1 MSSLLV
7 HATAVAR
14 GDAAV
19 LLRGAPG
26 AGKSDLALRLIDR
39 GWRLISD
46 DQTEIRLENGAVVA
60 AAPETIAGQIEVRG
74 LGVRRLP
81 EAGTLP
87 LRLVIDLLPRAE
99 LERLPECSAMEF
111 HGCPVRTMACDPF
124 DASAPIKVEMG
135 LEDALLPADGE
146 SGPEAN
152 ADRTARGPSS
162 SKESDPAVVLVSG
175 LSGAGHSTTLNI
187 LEDAG
192 YEAIDNLPLD
202 LLSTLLA
209 GHGLDRKLA
218 IGVDA
223 RTRHFSADSFLRQL
237 DHLEKVTG
245 LRPTL
250 LFLDCGNDVLVNRYM
265 ETRRRHPLAADGR
278 PLVDGIQAE
287 RPLMDPLKAHAD
299 LVVDTTSLTPT
310 ALRQVLAARLG
321 FAEQPGMVTFVT
333 SFSYREGLPRAA
345 DFVFDVRFL
354 ANPHYEAGLRPLSGR
369 DVAVVR
375 FIEKDPAF
383 APFIEAVESL
393 LKSAMGLFEKQ
404 GKSYFTVAIGCTGG
418 RHRSVAVAERLGRSL
433 GAGAGTVTVLHRDID
448 RDPRRRDEKLS
459 DDSEAD
465 SG

>member
-1 MSSLLV
+1 MSSLLI

-19 LLRGAPG
+19 LLRGASG
-26 AGKSDLALRLIDR
+26 AGKSDLALRLVDR

-46 DQTEIRLENGAVVA
+46 DQTEIRLENGALMA

-74 LGVRRLP
+74 LGVKRLP

-87 LRLVIDLLPRAE
+87 LRLVIDLVPRTE
-99 LERLPECSAMEF
+99 LERLPGSSTVEF
-111 HGCPVRTMACDPF
+111 HGCAVRALACDPF

-135 LEDALLPADGE
+135 LEDTLLPE
-146 SGPEAN
+146 VQEHSPEA
-152 ADRTARGPSS
+152 ATDTMMHDSS
-162 SKESDPAVVLVSG
+162 SEMEPEPAVVLVSG
-175 LSGAGHSTTLNI
+175 LSGAGHSTVLNI

-237 DHLEKVTG
+237 DHLEKFTG

-250 LFLDCGNDVLVNRYM
+250 LFLDCGSDVLVNRYM

-287 RPLMDPLKAHAD
+287 RPLMDPLKACSD

-354 ANPHYEAGLRPLSGR
+354 ANPHYDAGLRPLSGK
-369 DVAVVR
+369 DAAVVR

-383 APFIEAVESL
+383 APFFETVENL

-404 GKSYFTVAIGCTGG
+404 GKSYLTIAIGCTGG
-418 RHRSVAVAERLGRSL
+418 RHRSVAVAERLGRAL
-433 GAGAGTVTVLHRDID
+433 GTGAETVTVLHRDID
-448 RDPRRRDEKLS
+448 RDPRRRDEKLPG
-459 DDSEAD
+459 DSAPD